1 MKPAPFE
8 QFIKSLLDNTNCAD
22 ALRNLAEKNI
32 PLQGNN
38 LMSAVDSILLEESIA
53 GQFDTVGYSDTKT
66 QTNVLLKLSKVLHA
80 ISDTKCNDYLTVY
93 ICMKYVSDGYALT
106 TEITKVL
113 NTIWKKYE

>member
-22 ALRNLAEKNI
+22 A
-32 PLQGNN
+32 

>member
-8 QFIKSLLDNTNCAD
+8 QFIKSLLDKTNCAD

-38 LMSAVDSILLEESIA
+38 LMSAVDSILLEEAIA
-53 GQFDTVGYSDTKT
+53 GQFDTVGYSDTRT

-80 ISDTKCNDYLTVY
+80 ISDSTCNDYLTVY
-93 ICMKYVSDGYALT
+93 MYEICNRWVCFDNRNYKRFKYYL
-106 TEITKVL
+106 EKI
-113 NTIWKKYE
+113 

>member
-8 QFIKSLLDNTNCAD
+8 QFIKSLLDKTNCAD
-22 ALRNLAEKNI
+22 ALRNLPEKNI
-32 PLQGNN
+32 PLQD

-53 GQFDTVGYSDTKT
+53 GQFDTVGYSDTRT

-106 TEITKVL
+106 TEITSVL
-113 NTIWKKYE
+113 NAIWKKYE